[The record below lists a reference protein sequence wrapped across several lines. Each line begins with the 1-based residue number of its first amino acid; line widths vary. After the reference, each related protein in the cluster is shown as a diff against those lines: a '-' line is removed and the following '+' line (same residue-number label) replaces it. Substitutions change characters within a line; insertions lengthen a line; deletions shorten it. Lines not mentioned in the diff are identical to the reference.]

1 MNSYLV
7 LKGGCSLVEEISPSS
22 SNQRVT
28 PPEGAGPQ
36 ILQVTQ
42 SGNYDRSS
50 VLESPLWTQ
59 EGSPKEAEWKLK
71 E

>member
-1 MNSYLV
+1 M
-7 LKGGCSLVEEISPSS
+7 VEEISPSS

-28 PPEGAGPQ
+28 PPGGAGPK

-42 SGNYDRSS
+42 WKYDWSS

-59 EGSPKEAEWKLK
+59 DGSPEVAEWKFK